1 MAEFPW
7 NWPSRG
13 PACAWSASKCKT
25 WSWFLW
31 HKIWNHPKDC
41 WLEFVWFIWFIK
53 SSPYSL
59 AVSKW
64 GPSNS
69 TEMVDFDARQR
80 IVLKGSW
87 IPLLYAD
94 LYCIY
99 MRSWQE
105 LESPIPSK
113 HGMEKTCLR
122 CPRIGVVT
130 VSSSSFGWSCLRNC
144 ASFIYQYICLEM
156 LAVAEWGKPK
166 KILHCQCVEDCQSF
180 VGFRTLGDGVQ
191 YMTMLEFQK
200 ETDWSSVEQ
209 HYIYLLN

>member
-1 MAEFPW
+1 MEPW
-7 NWPSRG
+7 PNSLEINLAGGLAAPDPRQSVKPGVGFFDTKVWD
-13 PACAWSASKCKT
+13 
-25 WSWFLW
+25 
-31 HKIWNHPKDC
+31 HPKDC
-41 WLEFVWFIWFIK
+41 WLEYVWFIWFIK
-53 SSPYSL
+53 SSQYNL

-69 TEMVDFDARQR
+69 TEMVDFDAKQR
-80 IVLKGSW
+80 TILKGSW

-130 VSSSSFGWSCLRNC
+130 FVAVSSSSWVEVVWGIVPLS
-144 ASFIYQYICLEM
+144 YI
-156 LAVAEWGKPK
+156 
-166 KILHCQCVEDCQSF
+166 S
-180 VGFRTLGDGVQ
+180 T
-191 YMTMLEFQK
+191 
-200 ETDWSSVEQ
+200 
-209 HYIYLLN
+209 